1 MIAALVLAAGASSRM
16 GRPKIGLDVGGR
28 AMLTRVVEAARDAEL
43 DEVVVVVAGADD
55 TGRDAWLRLSPE
67 ARSAV
72 AGLGEMETVRVVQ
85 NPDAP
90 TGQASSLRAGLRA
103 MRPETEA
110 AVILLADQP
119 TVRPE
124 AIRAV
129 ADAFRSA
136 GGSVVQ
142 ASYAGRLAHPTLLA
156 RSIWHEMEML
166 TGDVG
171 ARAAIANHP
180 RWVTPVEVGGEPPPD
195 VDTLD
200 DYARVVAQIRSAD
213 R

>member
-1 MIAALVLAAGASSRM
+1 MIAGLVLAAGRSSRM

-28 AMLTRVVEAARDAEL
+28 PMLTRVVDTARDAGL
-43 DEVVVVVAGADD
+43 DEVVVVIAGADE
-55 TGRDAWLRLSPE
+55 TGQDAWLRLSPE

-72 AGLGEMETVRVVQ
+72 AGLGEMDMVRVVQ

-90 TGQASSLRAGLRA
+90 SGQASSLQAGLRA
-103 MRPETEA
+103 MRPEAEA

-119 TVRPE
+119 TVRAE

-129 ADAFRSA
+129 AGAFRSA
-136 GGSVVQ
+136 GGRVVQ
-142 ASYAGRLAHPTLLA
+142 ASYSGRLAHPTLLA
-156 RSIWHEMEML
+156 RSTWREMEAL

-171 ARAAIANHP
+171 ARAAIAEHP
-180 RWVTPVEVGGEPPPD
+180 GWVTPVEVGGEPPPD

-200 DYARVVAQIRSAD
+200 DYARVVAQIRSAN
-213 R
+213 